1 MMNNVI
7 HPKFLPKSYGTS
19 DENNFL
25 IQMFENYNFQNNL
38 LDQAYLN
45 KQFDKIKNIHET
57 VDNIKNNLKIKRDDL
72 LSKID
77 TLQSQGYGENFKKT

>member
-1 MMNNVI
+1 MNNVI

-38 LDQAYLN
+38 LDQVYLN

-77 TLQSQGYGENFKKT
+77 TLQSQGLGKNFKKT